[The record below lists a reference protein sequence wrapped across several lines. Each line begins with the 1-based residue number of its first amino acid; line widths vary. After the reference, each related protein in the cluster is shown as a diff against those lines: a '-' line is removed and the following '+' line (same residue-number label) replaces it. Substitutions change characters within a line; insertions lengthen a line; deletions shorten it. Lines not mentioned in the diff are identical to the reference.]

1 MTDTALIE
9 HGVVTQ
15 VWRETEA
22 ASLAEAHP
30 DWTLHEFPDS
40 SAVCGMVWDGVTLA
54 YPPPPAITKADLAA
68 YAADKRYRV
77 MCSGIS
83 FGGVTIPGDDI
94 SQLRIGRAR
103 DDLASHVLTEPIS
116 VNLGL
121 VSIQATAEQ
130 ITAIANGLSVKT
142 QAAWT
147 VQGTVIAAIN
157 AETITTTA
165 QIDAAPWPSNG

>member
-1 MTDTALIE
+1 MAKNLPLIDSTGLVINVIHLEDGAEWTPPDGHTLGIEGGAIGDT
-9 HGVVTQ
+9 
-15 VWRETEA
+15 
-22 ASLAEAHP
+22 
-30 DWTLHEFPDS
+30 
-40 SAVCGMVWDGVTLA
+40 WDGAQYVKPS
-54 YPPPPAITKADLAA
+54 PPTITKADLAA

-121 VSIQATAEQ
+121 VSIQATAAQ